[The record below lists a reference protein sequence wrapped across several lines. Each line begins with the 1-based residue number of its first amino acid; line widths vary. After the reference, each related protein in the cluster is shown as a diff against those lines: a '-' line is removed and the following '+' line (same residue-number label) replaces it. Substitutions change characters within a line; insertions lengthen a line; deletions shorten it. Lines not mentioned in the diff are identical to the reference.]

1 MIRLVQ
7 RKLIIP
13 RGDTGTFSVPVL
25 SADRAGDVAV
35 FTIFDKMTQRKIYSK
50 LINSE
55 KGVFN
60 IRFNHSDTVN
70 LPAGK
75 YYWDIKFYQ
84 NPVFVDDELVD
95 GQEIDSY
102 YAAFSIPECEIRETG
117 DVMLAA
123 DDAPNALLEP
133 NQLNIVNGAL
143 SAIQEGVSRAQAAA
157 EQAERKADE
166 IQEYNYTLTD
176 DDYNEIASRID
187 IPVPQGNINDAIG
200 NYNEEG
206 IADRYYYPYEF
217 ILMNNK
223 VYRITTDIRQGQRFI
238 PGTNCRETFI
248 LEQLGNL
255 YAYLFGE

>member
-157 EQAERKADE
+157 QQVERKVDE
-166 IQEYNYTLTD
+166 LQEYNYTLD
-176 DDYNEIASRID
+176 DSDYDEIASRIN
-187 IPVPQGNINDAIG
+187 IPTYNADDAIG
-200 NYNEEG
+200 NYNEG
-206 IADRYYYPYEF
+206 DVASRYYYPYEF

-223 VYRITTDIRQGQRFI
+223 IYRVTTDIRQGQRII
-238 PGTNCRETFI
+238 PGTNCRETSI
-248 LEQLGNL
+248 LRQLGDF